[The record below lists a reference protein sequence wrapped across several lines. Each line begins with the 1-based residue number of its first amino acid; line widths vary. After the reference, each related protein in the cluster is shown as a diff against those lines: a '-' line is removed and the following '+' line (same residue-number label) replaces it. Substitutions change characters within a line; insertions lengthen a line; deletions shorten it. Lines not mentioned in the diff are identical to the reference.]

1 MSKDNLLEILRNNG
15 DLNDVKPN
23 LEFIENI
30 ITEPTNNEL
39 KRCPFCGNVVRI
51 KKRANLDNVE

>member
-51 KKRANLDNVE
+51 KNEQI